1 LVDRL
6 AKLGAEP
13 LIMAPAAFDA
23 FIREQHD
30 VLGKVMRDAGAKP
43 Q

>member
-1 LVDRL
+1 MTSIKYFLVAL
-6 AKLGAEP
+6 AFVRSP
-13 LIMAPAAFDA
+13 
-23 FIREQHD
+23 RE